1 MAPGLRVAILGLVLA
16 AGPPVAPGPRAHA
29 AEASGAAAGGA
40 LPELVARIVD
50 EERARAGAPAM
61 SVAVVGREGLR
72 ALHAAGL
79 ADPETARPAT
89 QDTRF
94 PAASISKLVTA
105 ALVMQQVEAGRLDL
119 DVPVNERLPE
129 TAWVRDAEG
138 APVPATLRQ
147 LLGHHAGLPISWVGI
162 AHMPGEAA
170 TLAEHVGAGL
180 RVQDPPGE
188 RVTYANGGFSLAGWL
203 AMQAARDGAAETGAS
218 DWDAYARRALL
229 APLGMAHSS
238 FRPPGALAADGVDV
252 AACYGGLFGGRER
265 CEHIDVSATAP
276 AGGLVTTASDLARF
290 ARMVLREGELDG
302 VRVLAPGSVRAM
314 LRLRASNHP
323 DLGEGFGLGF
333 GVRERPGRR
342 VAWWDGSLAGA
353 AARLALLPEHG
364 VGVVVLSSLADN
376 TASSLAAN
384 RILAALVPP
393 PSPPAYDLPADERA
407 ALLGRW
413 RLRDMVDPRLGFL
426 QLFMVMEVRDEKGRL
441 RVDAPVLGGAL
452 ALHPTGPGRFR
463 LRGGQLD
470 DANVLLEGGLLR
482 IGPFPEARRI
492 AFWET
497 PGFVLAAAGL
507 VLVALLAAGVTFVI
521 RRVRRR
527 RRA

>member
-16 AGPPVAPGPRAHA
+16 AAPPVVAGPRAHA
-29 AEASGAAAGGA
+29 AEASRAAAEGG
-40 LPELVARIVD
+40 LSELVARILE
-50 EERARAGAPAM
+50 EERTRAGAPAM
-61 SVAVVGREGLR
+61 SVAVVDREGVR
-72 ALHAAGL
+72 AVHAAGL
-79 ADPETARPAT
+79 ADPETGRAATPA
-89 QDTRF
+89 TRF

-105 ALVMQQVEAGRLDL
+105 ALVMQQAEAGRLDL
-119 DVPVNERLPE
+119 GAPVNERLPE
-129 TAWVRDAEG
+129 TAWVRDADG

-162 AHMPGEAA
+162 AHLPGEPA
-170 TLAEHVGAGL
+170 TLAEHVGEGL
-180 RVQDPPGE
+180 RVQDPPGV
-188 RVTYANGGFSLAGWL
+188 RVTYANGGFSLAGWI
-203 AMQAARDGAAETGAS
+203 AMQAEADGEAEGDAS
-218 DWDAYARRALL
+218 DWDAFARGALL

-238 FRPPGALAADGVDV
+238 FRPPGALAAEGVDV

-302 VRVLAPGSVRAM
+302 VRVLAPGSVRRM
-314 LRLRASNHP
+314 LRLQASNHP

-333 GVRERPGRR
+333 GIRERPGRR

-393 PSPPAYDLPADERA
+393 APPEAYAPSADERA

-426 QLFMVMEVRDEKGRL
+426 QLFMVMEVRDEEGTL
-441 RVDAPVLGGAL
+441 RADAPVLGGAL

-470 DANVLLEGGLLR
+470 DANVLLADGRLR

-492 AFWET
+492 GFWEA
-497 PGFVLAAAGL
+497 PGFVLAGLGL
-507 VLVALLAAGVTFVI
+507 VLVGLLAAGLAFVVH
-521 RRVRRR
+521 RLRRR